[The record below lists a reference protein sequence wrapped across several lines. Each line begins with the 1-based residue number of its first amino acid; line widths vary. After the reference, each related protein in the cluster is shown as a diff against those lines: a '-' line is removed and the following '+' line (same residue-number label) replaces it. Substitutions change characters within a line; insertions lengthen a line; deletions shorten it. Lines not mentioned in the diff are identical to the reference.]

1 MCQLRD
7 WHSTPRLPAS
17 SLLFYIRTWDTHLMS
32 NTLSRNIYRALF
44 SDDQWD
50 LIYAMAGHALDN
62 DDFTPED
69 VYSIRN
75 KIHALFDYNDWYLQL
90 HWWCC
95 YLPWFGWCGFDGHHY
110 CYCFS
115 SILFFSY
122 EEIKSRRDFILQS
135 RRDVTVAQVAHT
147 ISTRPASSTRL
158 DTYKRH
164 RDSWTPQSLH
174 QSRVRQRI
182 ALPTLWDLMHN
193 VSSSNIHMIRSFSHL
208 RMVRITSGWCLT
220 KTQTGW

>member
-1 MCQLRD
+1 MPD
-7 WHSTPRLPAS
+7 
-17 SLLFYIRTWDTHLMS
+17 
-32 NTLSRNIYRALF
+32 TLSRKIYRDLF

-90 HWWCC
+90 YWW
-95 YLPWFGWCGFDGHHY
+95 WGDNFRTGWYHLYRHHY

-122 EEIKSRRDFILQS
+122 EEIKTSTRFNS
-135 RRDVTVAQVAHT
+135 T
-147 ISTRPASSTRL
+147 ISSRCDSRTSGTHDLDETRIIDYIRHIQNASR
-158 DTYKRH
+158 
-164 RDSWTPQSLH
+164 SWKPQSSH

-182 ALPTLWDLMHN
+182 ALPTLCVVMHN
-193 VSSSNIHMIRSFSHL
+193 VSSSNTWATGCSLHHI
-208 RMVRITSGWCLT
+208 MVAITSGWCLT

>member
-1 MCQLRD
+1 MPD
-7 WHSTPRLPAS
+7 
-17 SLLFYIRTWDTHLMS
+17 
-32 NTLSRNIYRALF
+32 TLSRKIYRALF

-50 LIYAMAGHALDN
+50 LIYAMAGHAIDN
-62 DDFTPED
+62 GDFAPED

-90 HWWCC
+90 HWRWGDASWTDRCHL
-95 YLPWFGWCGFDGHHY
+95 YRHHY

-122 EEIKSRRDFILQS
+122 EEIKSRRDSILQS

-147 ISTRPASSTRL
+147 ISTRHTSSTRIH
-158 DTYKRH
+158 TYKTH
-164 RDSWTPQSLH
+164 RDSWTPHSSH

-182 ALPTLWDLMHN
+182 ALPTLCVVMHN
-193 VSSSNIHMIRSFSHL
+193 VSSSNTWATGCSLHHI
-208 RMVRITSGWCLT
+208 MVAITSGWCLT